1 MLIAETSMSLWWEDS
16 FYFIFFRSVLFFL
29 FSCAGHM
36 RFSAKLFLFSFFR
49 FDFLFIIF
57 GYHRLQF
64 DIRTHCHIKEL
75 VATHSL
81 SIICSILLEG
91 FYFFFS
97 ASTPR
102 KPMLRYIIDGEKEIR
117 SFRLFCFSRASL
129 LFQAWNFCTESKTGD
144 CPPPKNGISSSRLH
158 HISSDNT
165 RK

>member
-1 MLIAETSMSLWWEDS
+1 
-16 FYFIFFRSVLFFL
+16 L

-36 RFSAKLFLFSFFR
+36 RFSAKKLFLFSFFR

-81 SIICSILLEG
+81 SYHLFNSSWG
-91 FYFFFS
+91 F
-97 ASTPR
+97 
-102 KPMLRYIIDGEKEIR
+102 L
-117 SFRLFCFSRASL
+117 L
-129 LFQAWNFCTESKTGD
+129 LFFCLYSPETHAPLYYKWRKRNMFIPFVLFFQSVTSLPGVKLLHGIKD
-144 CPPPKNGISSSRLH
+144 GRLPAPQKNGISSSRLH
-158 HISSDNT
+158 QISSDSK

>member
-1 MLIAETSMSLWWEDS
+1 MVSSLLTARVISSLQFAHCRDQYVS
-16 FYFIFFRSVLFFL
+16 LMGGFFLFHFFFSVPSFFL

-36 RFSAKLFLFSFFR
+36 RFSAKKLFLFSFFL

-81 SIICSILLEG
+81 SIICSILLGG
-91 FYFFFS
+91 FYFFFFLLLLPGNPCS
-97 ASTPR
+97 AILKMAKKKYSN
-102 KPMLRYIIDGEKEIR
+102 

-129 LFQAWNFCTESKTGD
+129 LFQA
-144 CPPPKNGISSSRLH
+144 
-158 HISSDNT
+158 
-165 RK
+165 